1 MAVEKMKLLSITGK
15 DTDLEKFLAKNIIN
29 LDIQIEDAKK
39 VYKKGWKLEYFSYDY
54 TVKEY
59 IKKCEKVLDELQI
72 EKDDDYWNYNIINSV
87 SEIEKKIDNINNQYT
102 EHINKIVDLEKENEL
117 MQKNYDI
124 IKNLVSVDSKIENLY
139 NLKYMKFRYG
149 TVPTKNLEEI
159 NRKIDNTDAIY
170 FELKREEEYTWILYL
185 TTEEFLGKV
194 DSFFNVQDFER
205 IWLPKEASGTPEEFI
220 NQIEKNIKENLTKI
234 DKEKEELRNLRIDAR
249 EILIGAYKQLL
260 LYENVNIL
268 KKYIVHDQ
276 NGTFYIVL
284 WVSKDNVENI
294 KSILS
299 NYKNVDYDIF
309 DDDEDIQA
317 PTKLKNIKI
326 FKPFETL
333 IKMYGV
339 PNSKEIDPTG
349 LVALTAFIMFGFMF
363 GDVGHGLVI
372 FILGLILAK
381 RKASLGPVLAIGG
394 ISSIIFGVLYGSV
407 FGKEDIIKPILISP
421 MDNIQ
426 TMLIS
431 GIAVGSIFILIA
443 MIFNIINGIK
453 NKDLQ
458 KCLFDKNGI
467 SGFLLYGLIL
477 ADVAV
482 YFLKGQMLIPINV
495 IVIVSIILILLI
507 LFGDTISSK
516 LEKKKEQAKTPMVE
530 KIFEIIEM
538 TLSFASNTISFLR
551 LAAFAINHVGLCMAV
566 YLLADMSSGVG
577 NIAIAIIGN
586 IVVIALEGLIVG
598 IQVLRLEYYEL
609 FVDSMKEMVENLNQL
624 KNKYKSKKIL
634 KEGNERKMKNVF
646 LKITFI
652 MVFCLVICVG
662 GLSISKADDVTVT
675 STENTVVTESNSSNE
690 ENSKDKGIG
699 MIAAALAVGLAAIGS
714 GIAVA
719 VVASSAVGAI
729 SENPSL
735 LGKTVIFAGLAEG
748 IAIYGLIISIMILSK
763 I

>member
-87 SEIEKKIDNINNQYT
+87 NEIKEKIDNINNQYT

-117 MQKNYDI
+117 MQKNCDI

-220 NQIEKNIKENLTKI
+220 NLIEKNIKENLIKI
-234 DKEKEELRNLRIDAR
+234 DKEKEELRNLRIDAK

-284 WVSKDNVENI
+284 WVSKDNAENI

-326 FKPFETL
+326 FRPFETL

-349 LVALTAFIMFGFMF
+349 LVAITAFIMFGFMF

-609 FVDSMKEMVENLNQL
+609 FSRF
-624 KNKYKSKKIL
+624 Y
-634 KEGNERKMKNVF
+634 EGNGREFK
-646 LKITFI
+646 
-652 MVFCLVICVG
+652 
-662 GLSISKADDVTVT
+662 SIKKQIQ
-675 STENTVVTESNSSNE
+675 E
-690 ENSKDKGIG
+690 
-699 MIAAALAVGLAAIGS
+699 
-714 GIAVA
+714 
-719 VVASSAVGAI
+719 
-729 SENPSL
+729 
-735 LGKTVIFAGLAEG
+735 
-748 IAIYGLIISIMILSK
+748 
-763 I
+763 

>member
-59 IKKCEKVLDELQI
+59 IKKCEKILDELQI

-87 SEIEKKIDNINNQYT
+87 SEIKEKIDNINNQYT
-102 EHINKIVDLEKENEL
+102 EYINKIVDLEKENEL

-234 DKEKEELRNLRIDAR
+234 DKEKEELRNLRIDAK

-326 FKPFETL
+326 FRPFETL

-349 LVALTAFIMFGFMF
+349 LVAITAFIMFGFMF

-609 FVDSMKEMVENLNQL
+609 FSRF
-624 KNKYKSKKIL
+624 Y
-634 KEGNERKMKNVF
+634 EGNGREFK
-646 LKITFI
+646 
-652 MVFCLVICVG
+652 
-662 GLSISKADDVTVT
+662 SIKKQIQD
-675 STENTVVTESNSSNE
+675 
-690 ENSKDKGIG
+690 
-699 MIAAALAVGLAAIGS
+699 
-714 GIAVA
+714 
-719 VVASSAVGAI
+719 
-729 SENPSL
+729 
-735 LGKTVIFAGLAEG
+735 
-748 IAIYGLIISIMILSK
+748 
-763 I
+763 

>member
-87 SEIEKKIDNINNQYT
+87 SEIKEKIDNINNQYT
-102 EHINKIVDLEKENEL
+102 EYINKIVDLEKENEL

-234 DKEKEELRNLRIDAR
+234 DKEKEELRNLRIDAK

-326 FKPFETL
+326 FRPFETL

-349 LVALTAFIMFGFMF
+349 LVAITAFIMFGFMF

-443 MIFNIINGIK
+443 MRFNIINGIK
-453 NKDLQ
+453 NKNLQ

-609 FVDSMKEMVENLNQL
+609 FSRF
-624 KNKYKSKKIL
+624 Y
-634 KEGNERKMKNVF
+634 EGNGREFK
-646 LKITFI
+646 
-652 MVFCLVICVG
+652 
-662 GLSISKADDVTVT
+662 SIKKQIQ
-675 STENTVVTESNSSNE
+675 E
-690 ENSKDKGIG
+690 
-699 MIAAALAVGLAAIGS
+699 
-714 GIAVA
+714 
-719 VVASSAVGAI
+719 
-729 SENPSL
+729 
-735 LGKTVIFAGLAEG
+735 
-748 IAIYGLIISIMILSK
+748 
-763 I
+763 

>member
-59 IKKCEKVLDELQI
+59 IKKCEKILDELQI

-87 SEIEKKIDNINNQYT
+87 SEIKEKIDNINNQYT

-234 DKEKEELRNLRIDAR
+234 DKEKEELRNLRIDAK

-326 FKPFETL
+326 FRPFETL

-349 LVALTAFIMFGFMF
+349 LVAITAFIMFGFMF

-458 KCLFDKNGI
+458 KCLVDKNGI

-609 FVDSMKEMVENLNQL
+609 FSRF
-624 KNKYKSKKIL
+624 Y
-634 KEGNERKMKNVF
+634 EGNGREFK
-646 LKITFI
+646 
-652 MVFCLVICVG
+652 
-662 GLSISKADDVTVT
+662 SIKKQIQ
-675 STENTVVTESNSSNE
+675 E
-690 ENSKDKGIG
+690 
-699 MIAAALAVGLAAIGS
+699 
-714 GIAVA
+714 
-719 VVASSAVGAI
+719 
-729 SENPSL
+729 
-735 LGKTVIFAGLAEG
+735 
-748 IAIYGLIISIMILSK
+748 
-763 I
+763 

>member
-1 MAVEKMKLLSITGK
+1 MAVEKMKLVSITGK

-72 EKDDDYWNYNIINSV
+72 EKDDDYWSYNIINSV
-87 SEIEKKIDNINNQYT
+87 NEIKEKIDNINNQYT

-326 FKPFETL
+326 FRPFETL

-609 FVDSMKEMVENLNQL
+609 FSRF
-624 KNKYKSKKIL
+624 Y
-634 KEGNERKMKNVF
+634 EGNGREFK
-646 LKITFI
+646 
-652 MVFCLVICVG
+652 
-662 GLSISKADDVTVT
+662 SIKKQIQ
-675 STENTVVTESNSSNE
+675 E
-690 ENSKDKGIG
+690 
-699 MIAAALAVGLAAIGS
+699 
-714 GIAVA
+714 
-719 VVASSAVGAI
+719 
-729 SENPSL
+729 
-735 LGKTVIFAGLAEG
+735 
-748 IAIYGLIISIMILSK
+748 
-763 I
+763 

>member
-87 SEIEKKIDNINNQYT
+87 SEIKEKIDNINNQYT
-102 EHINKIVDLEKENEL
+102 EYINKIVDLEKENEL

-159 NRKIDNTDAIY
+159 NKKIDNTDAIY

-220 NQIEKNIKENLTKI
+220 NQIEKNIKENLIKI
-234 DKEKEELRNLRIDAR
+234 DKEKEELRNLRIDAK

-284 WVSKDNVENI
+284 WVSKDNIENI

-326 FKPFETL
+326 FRPFETL

-349 LVALTAFIMFGFMF
+349 LVAITAFIMFGFMF

-507 LFGDTISSK
+507 LFGDTISTK

-609 FVDSMKEMVENLNQL
+609 FSRF
-624 KNKYKSKKIL
+624 Y
-634 KEGNERKMKNVF
+634 EGNGREFK
-646 LKITFI
+646 
-652 MVFCLVICVG
+652 
-662 GLSISKADDVTVT
+662 SIKKQIQ
-675 STENTVVTESNSSNE
+675 E
-690 ENSKDKGIG
+690 
-699 MIAAALAVGLAAIGS
+699 
-714 GIAVA
+714 
-719 VVASSAVGAI
+719 
-729 SENPSL
+729 
-735 LGKTVIFAGLAEG
+735 
-748 IAIYGLIISIMILSK
+748 
-763 I
+763 

>member
-72 EKDDDYWNYNIINSV
+72 EKDDDYWSYNIINSV
-87 SEIEKKIDNINNQYT
+87 NEIKEKIDNINNQYT

-234 DKEKEELRNLRIDAR
+234 DKEKEELRNLRIDAK

-326 FKPFETL
+326 FRPFETL

-372 FILGLILAK
+372 FILGSILAK

-609 FVDSMKEMVENLNQL
+609 FSRF
-624 KNKYKSKKIL
+624 Y
-634 KEGNERKMKNVF
+634 EGNGREFK
-646 LKITFI
+646 
-652 MVFCLVICVG
+652 
-662 GLSISKADDVTVT
+662 SIKKQIQ
-675 STENTVVTESNSSNE
+675 E
-690 ENSKDKGIG
+690 
-699 MIAAALAVGLAAIGS
+699 
-714 GIAVA
+714 
-719 VVASSAVGAI
+719 
-729 SENPSL
+729 
-735 LGKTVIFAGLAEG
+735 
-748 IAIYGLIISIMILSK
+748 
-763 I
+763 

>member
-87 SEIEKKIDNINNQYT
+87 SEIKEKIDNINNQYT
-102 EHINKIVDLEKENEL
+102 EYINKIVDLEKENEL

-205 IWLPKEASGTPEEFI
+205 ISLPKEASGTPEEFI

-234 DKEKEELRNLRIDAR
+234 DKEKEELRNLRIDAK

-276 NGTFYIVL
+276 NETFYIVL

-326 FKPFETL
+326 FRPFETL

-349 LVALTAFIMFGFMF
+349 LVAITAFIMFGFMF

-495 IVIVSIILILLI
+495 IAIVSIILILLI

-586 IVVIALEGLIVG
+586 IIVIALEGLIVG

-609 FVDSMKEMVENLNQL
+609 FSRF
-624 KNKYKSKKIL
+624 Y
-634 KEGNERKMKNVF
+634 EGNGREFK
-646 LKITFI
+646 
-652 MVFCLVICVG
+652 
-662 GLSISKADDVTVT
+662 SIKKQIQ
-675 STENTVVTESNSSNE
+675 E
-690 ENSKDKGIG
+690 
-699 MIAAALAVGLAAIGS
+699 
-714 GIAVA
+714 
-719 VVASSAVGAI
+719 
-729 SENPSL
+729 
-735 LGKTVIFAGLAEG
+735 
-748 IAIYGLIISIMILSK
+748 
-763 I
+763 

>member
-59 IKKCEKVLDELQI
+59 IKKCEKILDELQI

-87 SEIEKKIDNINNQYT
+87 SEIKEKIDNINNQYT
-102 EHINKIVDLEKENEL
+102 EYINKIVDLEKENEL

-234 DKEKEELRNLRIDAR
+234 DKEKEELRNLRIDAK

-326 FKPFETL
+326 FRPFETL

-349 LVALTAFIMFGFMF
+349 LVAITAFIMFGFMF

-453 NKDLQ
+453 NKNLQ

-577 NIAIAIIGN
+577 NI
-586 IVVIALEGLIVG
+586 VVIALEGLIVG

-609 FVDSMKEMVENLNQL
+609 FSRF
-624 KNKYKSKKIL
+624 Y
-634 KEGNERKMKNVF
+634 EGNGREFK
-646 LKITFI
+646 
-652 MVFCLVICVG
+652 
-662 GLSISKADDVTVT
+662 SIKKQIQ
-675 STENTVVTESNSSNE
+675 E
-690 ENSKDKGIG
+690 
-699 MIAAALAVGLAAIGS
+699 
-714 GIAVA
+714 
-719 VVASSAVGAI
+719 
-729 SENPSL
+729 
-735 LGKTVIFAGLAEG
+735 
-748 IAIYGLIISIMILSK
+748 
-763 I
+763 

>member
-59 IKKCEKVLDELQI
+59 IKKCEKILDELQI

-87 SEIEKKIDNINNQYT
+87 SEIKEKIDNINNQYT
-102 EHINKIVDLEKENEL
+102 EYINKIVDLEKENEL

-234 DKEKEELRNLRIDAR
+234 DKEKEELRNLRIDAK

-326 FKPFETL
+326 FRPFETL

-349 LVALTAFIMFGFMF
+349 LVAITAFIMFGFMF

-551 LAAFAINHVGLCMAV
+551 LAAFAINHVGLCMTV

-609 FVDSMKEMVENLNQL
+609 FSRF
-624 KNKYKSKKIL
+624 Y
-634 KEGNERKMKNVF
+634 EGNGREFK
-646 LKITFI
+646 
-652 MVFCLVICVG
+652 
-662 GLSISKADDVTVT
+662 SIKKQIQ
-675 STENTVVTESNSSNE
+675 E
-690 ENSKDKGIG
+690 
-699 MIAAALAVGLAAIGS
+699 
-714 GIAVA
+714 
-719 VVASSAVGAI
+719 
-729 SENPSL
+729 
-735 LGKTVIFAGLAEG
+735 
-748 IAIYGLIISIMILSK
+748 
-763 I
+763 

>member
-15 DTDLEKFLAKNIIN
+15 DTDLEKFLAKNIIT

-59 IKKCEKVLDELQI
+59 IKKCEKILDELQI

-87 SEIEKKIDNINNQYT
+87 SEIKEKIDNINNQYT
-102 EHINKIVDLEKENEL
+102 EYINKIVDLEKENEL

-234 DKEKEELRNLRIDAR
+234 DKEKEELRNLRIDAK

-326 FKPFETL
+326 FRPFETL

-349 LVALTAFIMFGFMF
+349 LVAITAFIMFGFMF

-609 FVDSMKEMVENLNQL
+609 FSRF
-624 KNKYKSKKIL
+624 Y
-634 KEGNERKMKNVF
+634 EGNGREFK
-646 LKITFI
+646 
-652 MVFCLVICVG
+652 
-662 GLSISKADDVTVT
+662 SIKKQIQ
-675 STENTVVTESNSSNE
+675 E
-690 ENSKDKGIG
+690 
-699 MIAAALAVGLAAIGS
+699 
-714 GIAVA
+714 
-719 VVASSAVGAI
+719 
-729 SENPSL
+729 
-735 LGKTVIFAGLAEG
+735 
-748 IAIYGLIISIMILSK
+748 
-763 I
+763 

>member
-87 SEIEKKIDNINNQYT
+87 SEIKEKIDNINNQYT
-102 EHINKIVDLEKENEL
+102 EYINKIVDLEKENEL

-234 DKEKEELRNLRIDAR
+234 DKEKEELRNLRIDAK

-326 FKPFETL
+326 FRPFETL

-349 LVALTAFIMFGFMF
+349 LVAITAFIMFGFMF

-381 RKASLGPVLAIGG
+381 RKASLGPVLSIGG

-609 FVDSMKEMVENLNQL
+609 FSRF
-624 KNKYKSKKIL
+624 Y
-634 KEGNERKMKNVF
+634 EGNGREFK
-646 LKITFI
+646 
-652 MVFCLVICVG
+652 
-662 GLSISKADDVTVT
+662 SIKKQIQ
-675 STENTVVTESNSSNE
+675 E
-690 ENSKDKGIG
+690 
-699 MIAAALAVGLAAIGS
+699 
-714 GIAVA
+714 
-719 VVASSAVGAI
+719 
-729 SENPSL
+729 
-735 LGKTVIFAGLAEG
+735 
-748 IAIYGLIISIMILSK
+748 
-763 I
+763 

>member
-87 SEIEKKIDNINNQYT
+87 SEIKEKIDNINNQYT
-102 EHINKIVDLEKENEL
+102 EYINKIVDLEKENEL

-124 IKNLVSVDSKIENLY
+124 IKNLVPVDSKIENLY

-234 DKEKEELRNLRIDAR
+234 DKEKEELRNLRIDAK

-284 WVSKDNVENI
+284 WVSKDNAENI

-326 FKPFETL
+326 FRPFETL

-349 LVALTAFIMFGFMF
+349 LVAITAFIMFGFMF

-609 FVDSMKEMVENLNQL
+609 FSRF
-624 KNKYKSKKIL
+624 Y
-634 KEGNERKMKNVF
+634 EGNGREFK
-646 LKITFI
+646 
-652 MVFCLVICVG
+652 
-662 GLSISKADDVTVT
+662 SIKKQIQ
-675 STENTVVTESNSSNE
+675 E
-690 ENSKDKGIG
+690 
-699 MIAAALAVGLAAIGS
+699 
-714 GIAVA
+714 
-719 VVASSAVGAI
+719 
-729 SENPSL
+729 
-735 LGKTVIFAGLAEG
+735 
-748 IAIYGLIISIMILSK
+748 
-763 I
+763 

>member
-87 SEIEKKIDNINNQYT
+87 SEIKEKIDNINNQYT
-102 EHINKIVDLEKENEL
+102 EYINKIVDLEKENEL

-326 FKPFETL
+326 FRPFETL

-609 FVDSMKEMVENLNQL
+609 FSRF
-624 KNKYKSKKIL
+624 Y
-634 KEGNERKMKNVF
+634 EGNGREFK
-646 LKITFI
+646 
-652 MVFCLVICVG
+652 
-662 GLSISKADDVTVT
+662 SIKKQIQ
-675 STENTVVTESNSSNE
+675 E
-690 ENSKDKGIG
+690 
-699 MIAAALAVGLAAIGS
+699 
-714 GIAVA
+714 
-719 VVASSAVGAI
+719 
-729 SENPSL
+729 
-735 LGKTVIFAGLAEG
+735 
-748 IAIYGLIISIMILSK
+748 
-763 I
+763 

>member
-59 IKKCEKVLDELQI
+59 IKKCERILDELQI

-87 SEIEKKIDNINNQYT
+87 SEIKEKIDNINNQYT
-102 EHINKIVDLEKENEL
+102 EYINKIVDLEKENEL

-234 DKEKEELRNLRIDAR
+234 DKEKEELRNLRIDAK

-294 KSILS
+294 KSISS

-326 FKPFETL
+326 FRPFETL

-349 LVALTAFIMFGFMF
+349 LVAITAFIMFGFMF

-453 NKDLQ
+453 NKNLQ

-609 FVDSMKEMVENLNQL
+609 FSRF
-624 KNKYKSKKIL
+624 Y
-634 KEGNERKMKNVF
+634 EGNGREFK
-646 LKITFI
+646 
-652 MVFCLVICVG
+652 
-662 GLSISKADDVTVT
+662 SIKKQIQ
-675 STENTVVTESNSSNE
+675 E
-690 ENSKDKGIG
+690 
-699 MIAAALAVGLAAIGS
+699 
-714 GIAVA
+714 
-719 VVASSAVGAI
+719 
-729 SENPSL
+729 
-735 LGKTVIFAGLAEG
+735 
-748 IAIYGLIISIMILSK
+748 
-763 I
+763 

>member
-87 SEIEKKIDNINNQYT
+87 SEIKEKIDNINNQYT
-102 EHINKIVDLEKENEL
+102 EYINKIVDLEKENEL

-234 DKEKEELRNLRIDAR
+234 DKEKEELRNLRIDAK

-284 WVSKDNVENI
+284 WVSKDNAENI

-326 FKPFETL
+326 FRPFETL

-349 LVALTAFIMFGFMF
+349 LVAITAFIMFGFMF

-609 FVDSMKEMVENLNQL
+609 FSRF
-624 KNKYKSKKIL
+624 Y
-634 KEGNERKMKNVF
+634 EGNGREFK
-646 LKITFI
+646 
-652 MVFCLVICVG
+652 
-662 GLSISKADDVTVT
+662 SIKKQIQ
-675 STENTVVTESNSSNE
+675 E
-690 ENSKDKGIG
+690 
-699 MIAAALAVGLAAIGS
+699 
-714 GIAVA
+714 
-719 VVASSAVGAI
+719 
-729 SENPSL
+729 
-735 LGKTVIFAGLAEG
+735 
-748 IAIYGLIISIMILSK
+748 
-763 I
+763 

>member
-59 IKKCEKVLDELQI
+59 IKKCEKILDELQI

-87 SEIEKKIDNINNQYT
+87 SEIKEKIDNINNQYT
-102 EHINKIVDLEKENEL
+102 EYINKIVDLEKENEL

-234 DKEKEELRNLRIDAR
+234 DKEKEELRNLRIDAK

-326 FKPFETL
+326 FRPFETL

-349 LVALTAFIMFGFMF
+349 LVAITAFIMFGFMF

-372 FILGLILAK
+372 FILCLILAK

-609 FVDSMKEMVENLNQL
+609 FSRF
-624 KNKYKSKKIL
+624 Y
-634 KEGNERKMKNVF
+634 EGNGREFK
-646 LKITFI
+646 
-652 MVFCLVICVG
+652 
-662 GLSISKADDVTVT
+662 SIKKQIQ
-675 STENTVVTESNSSNE
+675 E
-690 ENSKDKGIG
+690 
-699 MIAAALAVGLAAIGS
+699 
-714 GIAVA
+714 
-719 VVASSAVGAI
+719 
-729 SENPSL
+729 
-735 LGKTVIFAGLAEG
+735 
-748 IAIYGLIISIMILSK
+748 
-763 I
+763 

>member
-87 SEIEKKIDNINNQYT
+87 SEIKEKIDNINNQYT
-102 EHINKIVDLEKENEL
+102 EYINKIVDLEKENEL

-159 NRKIDNTDAIY
+159 SRKIDNTDAIY

-194 DSFFNVQDFER
+194 DSFFNIQDFER

-234 DKEKEELRNLRIDAR
+234 DKEKEELRNLRIDAK

-284 WVSKDNVENI
+284 WVSKDNIENI

-326 FKPFETL
+326 FRPFETL

-349 LVALTAFIMFGFMF
+349 LVAITAFIMFGFMF

-394 ISSIIFGVLYGSV
+394 VSSIIFGVLYGSV

-482 YFLKGQMLIPINV
+482 YFLKGKMLIPINV

-609 FVDSMKEMVENLNQL
+609 FSRF
-624 KNKYKSKKIL
+624 Y
-634 KEGNERKMKNVF
+634 EGNGREFK
-646 LKITFI
+646 
-652 MVFCLVICVG
+652 
-662 GLSISKADDVTVT
+662 SIKKQIQ
-675 STENTVVTESNSSNE
+675 E
-690 ENSKDKGIG
+690 
-699 MIAAALAVGLAAIGS
+699 
-714 GIAVA
+714 
-719 VVASSAVGAI
+719 
-729 SENPSL
+729 
-735 LGKTVIFAGLAEG
+735 
-748 IAIYGLIISIMILSK
+748 
-763 I
+763 

>member
-87 SEIEKKIDNINNQYT
+87 SEIKEKIDNINNQYT
-102 EHINKIVDLEKENEL
+102 EYINKIVDLEKENEL

-284 WVSKDNVENI
+284 WVSKDNAENI

-326 FKPFETL
+326 FRPFETL

-349 LVALTAFIMFGFMF
+349 LVAITAFIMFGFMF

-609 FVDSMKEMVENLNQL
+609 FSRF
-624 KNKYKSKKIL
+624 Y
-634 KEGNERKMKNVF
+634 EGNGREFK
-646 LKITFI
+646 
-652 MVFCLVICVG
+652 
-662 GLSISKADDVTVT
+662 SIKKQIQ
-675 STENTVVTESNSSNE
+675 E
-690 ENSKDKGIG
+690 
-699 MIAAALAVGLAAIGS
+699 
-714 GIAVA
+714 
-719 VVASSAVGAI
+719 
-729 SENPSL
+729 
-735 LGKTVIFAGLAEG
+735 
-748 IAIYGLIISIMILSK
+748 
-763 I
+763 

>member
-59 IKKCEKVLDELQI
+59 IKKCEKILDELQI

-87 SEIEKKIDNINNQYT
+87 SEIKEKIDNINNQYT
-102 EHINKIVDLEKENEL
+102 EYINKIVDLEKENEL

-234 DKEKEELRNLRIDAR
+234 DKEKEELRNLRIDAK

-326 FKPFETL
+326 FRPFETL

-453 NKDLQ
+453 NKNLQ

-566 YLLADMSSGVG
+566 YLLADMSSEVG

-609 FVDSMKEMVENLNQL
+609 FSRF
-624 KNKYKSKKIL
+624 Y
-634 KEGNERKMKNVF
+634 EGNGREFK
-646 LKITFI
+646 
-652 MVFCLVICVG
+652 
-662 GLSISKADDVTVT
+662 SIKKQIQ
-675 STENTVVTESNSSNE
+675 E
-690 ENSKDKGIG
+690 
-699 MIAAALAVGLAAIGS
+699 
-714 GIAVA
+714 
-719 VVASSAVGAI
+719 
-729 SENPSL
+729 
-735 LGKTVIFAGLAEG
+735 
-748 IAIYGLIISIMILSK
+748 
-763 I
+763 

>member
-87 SEIEKKIDNINNQYT
+87 SEIKEKIDNINNQYT
-102 EHINKIVDLEKENEL
+102 EYINKIVYLEKQKEL

-234 DKEKEELRNLRIDAR
+234 DKEKEELRNLRIDAK

-284 WVSKDNVENI
+284 WVSKDNAENI

-326 FKPFETL
+326 FRPFETL

-349 LVALTAFIMFGFMF
+349 LVAITAFIMFGFMF

-609 FVDSMKEMVENLNQL
+609 FSRF
-624 KNKYKSKKIL
+624 Y
-634 KEGNERKMKNVF
+634 EGNGREFK
-646 LKITFI
+646 
-652 MVFCLVICVG
+652 
-662 GLSISKADDVTVT
+662 SIKKQIQ
-675 STENTVVTESNSSNE
+675 E
-690 ENSKDKGIG
+690 
-699 MIAAALAVGLAAIGS
+699 
-714 GIAVA
+714 
-719 VVASSAVGAI
+719 
-729 SENPSL
+729 
-735 LGKTVIFAGLAEG
+735 
-748 IAIYGLIISIMILSK
+748 
-763 I
+763 

>member
-87 SEIEKKIDNINNQYT
+87 SEIKEKIDNINNQYT

-234 DKEKEELRNLRIDAR
+234 DKEKEELRNLRIDAK

-299 NYKNVDYDIF
+299 NYKNVDYDIL

-326 FKPFETL
+326 FRPFETL

-349 LVALTAFIMFGFMF
+349 LVAITAFIMFGFMF

-477 ADVAV
+477 ADIAV

-609 FVDSMKEMVENLNQL
+609 FSRF
-624 KNKYKSKKIL
+624 Y
-634 KEGNERKMKNVF
+634 EGNGREFK
-646 LKITFI
+646 
-652 MVFCLVICVG
+652 
-662 GLSISKADDVTVT
+662 SIKKQIQ
-675 STENTVVTESNSSNE
+675 E
-690 ENSKDKGIG
+690 
-699 MIAAALAVGLAAIGS
+699 
-714 GIAVA
+714 
-719 VVASSAVGAI
+719 
-729 SENPSL
+729 
-735 LGKTVIFAGLAEG
+735 
-748 IAIYGLIISIMILSK
+748 
-763 I
+763 

>member
-59 IKKCEKVLDELQI
+59 IKKCEKILDELQI

-87 SEIEKKIDNINNQYT
+87 SEIKEKIDNINNQYT
-102 EHINKIVDLEKENEL
+102 EYINKIVDLEKENEL

-234 DKEKEELRNLRIDAR
+234 DKEKEELQNLRIDAK

-326 FKPFETL
+326 FRPFETL

-349 LVALTAFIMFGFMF
+349 LVAITAFIMFGFMF

-609 FVDSMKEMVENLNQL
+609 FSRF
-624 KNKYKSKKIL
+624 Y
-634 KEGNERKMKNVF
+634 EGNGREFK
-646 LKITFI
+646 
-652 MVFCLVICVG
+652 
-662 GLSISKADDVTVT
+662 SIKKQIQ
-675 STENTVVTESNSSNE
+675 E
-690 ENSKDKGIG
+690 
-699 MIAAALAVGLAAIGS
+699 
-714 GIAVA
+714 
-719 VVASSAVGAI
+719 
-729 SENPSL
+729 
-735 LGKTVIFAGLAEG
+735 
-748 IAIYGLIISIMILSK
+748 
-763 I
+763 

>member
-59 IKKCEKVLDELQI
+59 IKKCEKILDELQI

-87 SEIEKKIDNINNQYT
+87 SEIKEKIDNINNQYT
-102 EHINKIVDLEKENEL
+102 EYINQIVDLEKENEL

-234 DKEKEELRNLRIDAR
+234 DKEKEELRNLRIDAK

-326 FKPFETL
+326 FRPFETL

-349 LVALTAFIMFGFMF
+349 LVAITAFIMFGFMF

-609 FVDSMKEMVENLNQL
+609 FSRF
-624 KNKYKSKKIL
+624 Y
-634 KEGNERKMKNVF
+634 EGNGREFK
-646 LKITFI
+646 
-652 MVFCLVICVG
+652 
-662 GLSISKADDVTVT
+662 SIKKQIQ
-675 STENTVVTESNSSNE
+675 E
-690 ENSKDKGIG
+690 
-699 MIAAALAVGLAAIGS
+699 
-714 GIAVA
+714 
-719 VVASSAVGAI
+719 
-729 SENPSL
+729 
-735 LGKTVIFAGLAEG
+735 
-748 IAIYGLIISIMILSK
+748 
-763 I
+763 

>member
-59 IKKCEKVLDELQI
+59 IKKCEKILDELQI

-87 SEIEKKIDNINNQYT
+87 SEIKEKIDNINNQYT
-102 EHINKIVDLEKENEL
+102 EYINKIVDLEKENEL

-234 DKEKEELRNLRIDAR
+234 DKEKEELRNLRIDAK

-326 FKPFETL
+326 FRPFETL

-349 LVALTAFIMFGFMF
+349 LVAITAFIMFGFMF

-453 NKDLQ
+453 NKNLQ

-609 FVDSMKEMVENLNQL
+609 FSRF
-624 KNKYKSKKIL
+624 Y
-634 KEGNERKMKNVF
+634 EGNGREFK
-646 LKITFI
+646 
-652 MVFCLVICVG
+652 
-662 GLSISKADDVTVT
+662 SIKKQIQ
-675 STENTVVTESNSSNE
+675 E
-690 ENSKDKGIG
+690 
-699 MIAAALAVGLAAIGS
+699 
-714 GIAVA
+714 
-719 VVASSAVGAI
+719 
-729 SENPSL
+729 
-735 LGKTVIFAGLAEG
+735 
-748 IAIYGLIISIMILSK
+748 
-763 I
+763 

>member
-87 SEIEKKIDNINNQYT
+87 SEIKEKIDNINNQYT
-102 EHINKIVDLEKENEL
+102 EYINKIVDLEKENEL

-159 NRKIDNTDAIY
+159 NKKIDNTDAIY

-234 DKEKEELRNLRIDAR
+234 DKEKEELRNLRIDAK

-326 FKPFETL
+326 FRPFETL

-349 LVALTAFIMFGFMF
+349 LVAITAFIMFGFMF

-426 TMLIS
+426 TMLLS

-609 FVDSMKEMVENLNQL
+609 FSRF
-624 KNKYKSKKIL
+624 Y
-634 KEGNERKMKNVF
+634 EGNGREFK
-646 LKITFI
+646 
-652 MVFCLVICVG
+652 
-662 GLSISKADDVTVT
+662 SIKKQIQ
-675 STENTVVTESNSSNE
+675 E
-690 ENSKDKGIG
+690 
-699 MIAAALAVGLAAIGS
+699 
-714 GIAVA
+714 
-719 VVASSAVGAI
+719 
-729 SENPSL
+729 
-735 LGKTVIFAGLAEG
+735 
-748 IAIYGLIISIMILSK
+748 
-763 I
+763 

>member
-87 SEIEKKIDNINNQYT
+87 SEIKEKIDNINNQYT
-102 EHINKIVDLEKENEL
+102 EYINKIVDLEKENEL

-159 NRKIDNTDAIY
+159 NKKIDNTDAIY

-234 DKEKEELRNLRIDAR
+234 DKEKEELRNLRSDGK

-326 FKPFETL
+326 FRPFETL

-349 LVALTAFIMFGFMF
+349 LVAITAFIMFGFMF

-426 TMLIS
+426 TMLLS

-609 FVDSMKEMVENLNQL
+609 FSRF
-624 KNKYKSKKIL
+624 Y
-634 KEGNERKMKNVF
+634 EGNGREFK
-646 LKITFI
+646 
-652 MVFCLVICVG
+652 
-662 GLSISKADDVTVT
+662 SIKKQIQ
-675 STENTVVTESNSSNE
+675 E
-690 ENSKDKGIG
+690 
-699 MIAAALAVGLAAIGS
+699 
-714 GIAVA
+714 
-719 VVASSAVGAI
+719 
-729 SENPSL
+729 
-735 LGKTVIFAGLAEG
+735 
-748 IAIYGLIISIMILSK
+748 
-763 I
+763 

>member
-59 IKKCEKVLDELQI
+59 IKKCEKILDELQI

-87 SEIEKKIDNINNQYT
+87 SEIKEKIDNINNQYT
-102 EHINKIVDLEKENEL
+102 EYINKIVDLEKENEL

-234 DKEKEELRNLRIDAR
+234 DKEKEELRNLRIDAK

-326 FKPFETL
+326 FRPFETL

-349 LVALTAFIMFGFMF
+349 LVAITAFIMFGFMF

-372 FILGLILAK
+372 FILGLVLAK

-609 FVDSMKEMVENLNQL
+609 FSRF
-624 KNKYKSKKIL
+624 Y
-634 KEGNERKMKNVF
+634 EGNGREFK
-646 LKITFI
+646 
-652 MVFCLVICVG
+652 
-662 GLSISKADDVTVT
+662 SIKKQIQ
-675 STENTVVTESNSSNE
+675 E
-690 ENSKDKGIG
+690 
-699 MIAAALAVGLAAIGS
+699 
-714 GIAVA
+714 
-719 VVASSAVGAI
+719 
-729 SENPSL
+729 
-735 LGKTVIFAGLAEG
+735 
-748 IAIYGLIISIMILSK
+748 
-763 I
+763 

>member
-87 SEIEKKIDNINNQYT
+87 SEIKEKIDNINNQYT
-102 EHINKIVDLEKENEL
+102 EYINKIVDLEKENEL

-124 IKNLVSVDSKIENLY
+124 IKNLVFVDSKIENLY

-159 NRKIDNTDAIY
+159 NKKIDNTDAIY

-234 DKEKEELRNLRIDAR
+234 DKEKEELRNLRSDGK

-326 FKPFETL
+326 FRPFETL

-349 LVALTAFIMFGFMF
+349 LVAITAFIMFGFMF

-482 YFLKGQMLIPINV
+482 YFLKGKMLIPINV

-609 FVDSMKEMVENLNQL
+609 FSRF
-624 KNKYKSKKIL
+624 Y
-634 KEGNERKMKNVF
+634 EGNGREFK
-646 LKITFI
+646 
-652 MVFCLVICVG
+652 
-662 GLSISKADDVTVT
+662 SIKKQIQ
-675 STENTVVTESNSSNE
+675 E
-690 ENSKDKGIG
+690 
-699 MIAAALAVGLAAIGS
+699 
-714 GIAVA
+714 
-719 VVASSAVGAI
+719 
-729 SENPSL
+729 
-735 LGKTVIFAGLAEG
+735 
-748 IAIYGLIISIMILSK
+748 
-763 I
+763 

>member
-59 IKKCEKVLDELQI
+59 IKKCEKILDELQI

-87 SEIEKKIDNINNQYT
+87 SEIKEKIDNINNQYT
-102 EHINKIVDLEKENEL
+102 EYINKIVDLEKENEL

-159 NRKIDNTDAIY
+159 NRKIDNIDAIY

-326 FKPFETL
+326 FRPFETL

-349 LVALTAFIMFGFMF
+349 LVAITAFIMFGFMF

-421 MDNIQ
+421 MNNIQ

-458 KCLFDKNGI
+458 KYLFDKNGI

-609 FVDSMKEMVENLNQL
+609 FSRF
-624 KNKYKSKKIL
+624 Y
-634 KEGNERKMKNVF
+634 EGNGREFK
-646 LKITFI
+646 
-652 MVFCLVICVG
+652 
-662 GLSISKADDVTVT
+662 SIKKQIQ
-675 STENTVVTESNSSNE
+675 E
-690 ENSKDKGIG
+690 
-699 MIAAALAVGLAAIGS
+699 
-714 GIAVA
+714 
-719 VVASSAVGAI
+719 
-729 SENPSL
+729 
-735 LGKTVIFAGLAEG
+735 
-748 IAIYGLIISIMILSK
+748 
-763 I
+763 

>member
-59 IKKCEKVLDELQI
+59 IKKCEKILDELQI

-87 SEIEKKIDNINNQYT
+87 SEIKEKIDNINKQYT
-102 EHINKIVDLEKENEL
+102 EYINKIVDLEKENEL

-234 DKEKEELRNLRIDAR
+234 DKEKEELRNLRIDAK

-326 FKPFETL
+326 FRPFETL

-339 PNSKEIDPTG
+339 PNSKEIYPTG
-349 LVALTAFIMFGFMF
+349 LVAITAFIMFGFMF

-453 NKDLQ
+453 NKNLQ

-609 FVDSMKEMVENLNQL
+609 FSRF
-624 KNKYKSKKIL
+624 Y
-634 KEGNERKMKNVF
+634 EGNGREFK
-646 LKITFI
+646 
-652 MVFCLVICVG
+652 
-662 GLSISKADDVTVT
+662 SIKKQIQ
-675 STENTVVTESNSSNE
+675 E
-690 ENSKDKGIG
+690 
-699 MIAAALAVGLAAIGS
+699 
-714 GIAVA
+714 
-719 VVASSAVGAI
+719 
-729 SENPSL
+729 
-735 LGKTVIFAGLAEG
+735 
-748 IAIYGLIISIMILSK
+748 
-763 I
+763 

>member
-59 IKKCEKVLDELQI
+59 IKKCEKILDELQI

-87 SEIEKKIDNINNQYT
+87 SEIKEKIDNINNQYT
-102 EHINKIVDLEKENEL
+102 EYINKIVDLEKENEL
-117 MQKNYDI
+117 IQKNYDI

-326 FKPFETL
+326 FRPFETL

-609 FVDSMKEMVENLNQL
+609 FSRF
-624 KNKYKSKKIL
+624 Y
-634 KEGNERKMKNVF
+634 EGNGREFK
-646 LKITFI
+646 
-652 MVFCLVICVG
+652 
-662 GLSISKADDVTVT
+662 SIKKQIQ
-675 STENTVVTESNSSNE
+675 E
-690 ENSKDKGIG
+690 
-699 MIAAALAVGLAAIGS
+699 
-714 GIAVA
+714 
-719 VVASSAVGAI
+719 
-729 SENPSL
+729 
-735 LGKTVIFAGLAEG
+735 
-748 IAIYGLIISIMILSK
+748 
-763 I
+763 

>member
-59 IKKCEKVLDELQI
+59 IKKCEKILDELQI

-87 SEIEKKIDNINNQYT
+87 SEIKEKIDNINNQYT
-102 EHINKIVDLEKENEL
+102 EYINKIVDLEKENEL

-149 TVPTKNLEEI
+149 TIPTKNLEEI

-234 DKEKEELRNLRIDAR
+234 DKEKEELRNLRIDAK

-326 FKPFETL
+326 FRPFETL

-349 LVALTAFIMFGFMF
+349 LVAITAFIMFGFMF

-609 FVDSMKEMVENLNQL
+609 FSRF
-624 KNKYKSKKIL
+624 Y
-634 KEGNERKMKNVF
+634 EGNGREFK
-646 LKITFI
+646 
-652 MVFCLVICVG
+652 
-662 GLSISKADDVTVT
+662 SIKKQIQ
-675 STENTVVTESNSSNE
+675 E
-690 ENSKDKGIG
+690 
-699 MIAAALAVGLAAIGS
+699 
-714 GIAVA
+714 
-719 VVASSAVGAI
+719 
-729 SENPSL
+729 
-735 LGKTVIFAGLAEG
+735 
-748 IAIYGLIISIMILSK
+748 
-763 I
+763 

>member
-87 SEIEKKIDNINNQYT
+87 SEIKEKIDNINNQYT

-124 IKNLVSVDSKIENLY
+124 IKNLVSVDSKFENLY

-234 DKEKEELRNLRIDAR
+234 DKEKEELQNLRIDAK

-299 NYKNVDYDIF
+299 NYKNVDYDIL

-326 FKPFETL
+326 FRPFETL

-349 LVALTAFIMFGFMF
+349 LVAITAFIMFGFMF

-609 FVDSMKEMVENLNQL
+609 FSRF
-624 KNKYKSKKIL
+624 Y
-634 KEGNERKMKNVF
+634 EGNGREFK
-646 LKITFI
+646 
-652 MVFCLVICVG
+652 
-662 GLSISKADDVTVT
+662 SIKKQIQ
-675 STENTVVTESNSSNE
+675 E
-690 ENSKDKGIG
+690 
-699 MIAAALAVGLAAIGS
+699 
-714 GIAVA
+714 
-719 VVASSAVGAI
+719 
-729 SENPSL
+729 
-735 LGKTVIFAGLAEG
+735 
-748 IAIYGLIISIMILSK
+748 
-763 I
+763 

>member
-59 IKKCEKVLDELQI
+59 IKKCEKILDELQI

-87 SEIEKKIDNINNQYT
+87 SEIKEKIDNINNQYT
-102 EHINKIVDLEKENEL
+102 EYINKIVDLEKENEL

-234 DKEKEELRNLRIDAR
+234 DKEKEELRNLRIDAK

-284 WVSKDNVENI
+284 WVSKDNAENI

-326 FKPFETL
+326 FRPFETL

-349 LVALTAFIMFGFMF
+349 LVAITAFIMFGFMF

-609 FVDSMKEMVENLNQL
+609 FSRF
-624 KNKYKSKKIL
+624 Y
-634 KEGNERKMKNVF
+634 EGNGREFK
-646 LKITFI
+646 
-652 MVFCLVICVG
+652 
-662 GLSISKADDVTVT
+662 SIKKQIQ
-675 STENTVVTESNSSNE
+675 E
-690 ENSKDKGIG
+690 
-699 MIAAALAVGLAAIGS
+699 
-714 GIAVA
+714 
-719 VVASSAVGAI
+719 
-729 SENPSL
+729 
-735 LGKTVIFAGLAEG
+735 
-748 IAIYGLIISIMILSK
+748 
-763 I
+763 

>member
-87 SEIEKKIDNINNQYT
+87 SEIKEKIDNINNQYT
-102 EHINKIVDLEKENEL
+102 EYINKIVDLEKENEL

-149 TVPTKNLEEI
+149 TVPTKNSEEI

-234 DKEKEELRNLRIDAR
+234 DKEKEELRNLRIDAK

-284 WVSKDNVENI
+284 WVSKDNAENI

-326 FKPFETL
+326 FRPFETL

-349 LVALTAFIMFGFMF
+349 LVAITAFIMFGFMF

-609 FVDSMKEMVENLNQL
+609 FSRF
-624 KNKYKSKKIL
+624 Y
-634 KEGNERKMKNVF
+634 EGNGREFK
-646 LKITFI
+646 
-652 MVFCLVICVG
+652 
-662 GLSISKADDVTVT
+662 SIKKQIQ
-675 STENTVVTESNSSNE
+675 E
-690 ENSKDKGIG
+690 
-699 MIAAALAVGLAAIGS
+699 
-714 GIAVA
+714 
-719 VVASSAVGAI
+719 
-729 SENPSL
+729 
-735 LGKTVIFAGLAEG
+735 
-748 IAIYGLIISIMILSK
+748 
-763 I
+763 

>member
-72 EKDDDYWNYNIINSV
+72 EKDDDYWSYNIINSV
-87 SEIEKKIDNINNQYT
+87 NEIKEKIDNINNQYT
-102 EHINKIVDLEKENEL
+102 EYINKIVDLEKENEL

-234 DKEKEELRNLRIDAR
+234 DKEKEELRNLRIDAK

-284 WVSKDNVENI
+284 WVSKDNAENI

-326 FKPFETL
+326 FRPFETL

-349 LVALTAFIMFGFMF
+349 LVAITAFIMFGFMF

-609 FVDSMKEMVENLNQL
+609 FSRF
-624 KNKYKSKKIL
+624 Y
-634 KEGNERKMKNVF
+634 EGNGREFK
-646 LKITFI
+646 
-652 MVFCLVICVG
+652 
-662 GLSISKADDVTVT
+662 SIKKQIQ
-675 STENTVVTESNSSNE
+675 E
-690 ENSKDKGIG
+690 
-699 MIAAALAVGLAAIGS
+699 
-714 GIAVA
+714 
-719 VVASSAVGAI
+719 
-729 SENPSL
+729 
-735 LGKTVIFAGLAEG
+735 
-748 IAIYGLIISIMILSK
+748 
-763 I
+763 

>member
-54 TVKEY
+54 TLKEY
-59 IKKCEKVLDELQI
+59 IKKCEKILDELQI

-87 SEIEKKIDNINNQYT
+87 SEIKEKIDNINNQYT
-102 EHINKIVDLEKENEL
+102 EYINKIVDLEKENEL

-234 DKEKEELRNLRIDAR
+234 DKEKEELRNLRIDAK

-326 FKPFETL
+326 FRPFETL

-349 LVALTAFIMFGFMF
+349 LVAITAFIMFGFMF

-609 FVDSMKEMVENLNQL
+609 FSRF
-624 KNKYKSKKIL
+624 Y
-634 KEGNERKMKNVF
+634 EGNGREFK
-646 LKITFI
+646 
-652 MVFCLVICVG
+652 
-662 GLSISKADDVTVT
+662 SIKKQIQ
-675 STENTVVTESNSSNE
+675 E
-690 ENSKDKGIG
+690 
-699 MIAAALAVGLAAIGS
+699 
-714 GIAVA
+714 
-719 VVASSAVGAI
+719 
-729 SENPSL
+729 
-735 LGKTVIFAGLAEG
+735 
-748 IAIYGLIISIMILSK
+748 
-763 I
+763 